1 MFLNRLD
8 DKEKQAFLALAHH
21 VAQSD
26 DEFSSEE
33 RVVIAQYCLELRRA
47 DVGYDSETFDL
58 KEILDQFRGE
68 HRNIVLLELAALAQA
83 DGLVSAKEGEILNDI
98 AEHFGT
104 NPHLFFVIKE
114 WAKNMISIYLQGD
127 ALTHI

>member
-1 MFLNRLD
+1 MSRS
-8 DKEKQAFLALAHH
+8 QMT
-21 VAQSD
+21 
-26 DEFSSEE
+26 SSPQKSGSLSLS
-33 RVVIAQYCLELRRA
+33 IAWSWRRA

-83 DGLVSAKEGEILNDI
+83 DGLVSVKEGEILNDI